1 MGFAVVISSARTPSK
16 PRSRGIRADRK
27 VELMAGGPIFSRRM
41 DHGPTRAAR
50 QALAYFKNSLKNI
63 YLKKSYEVAGIYFAP
78 QK

>member
-1 MGFAVVISSARTPSK
+1 
-16 PRSRGIRADRK
+16 
-27 VELMAGGPIFSRRM
+27 MAGGPIFSRRM